1 MSSTSRTSLALR
13 RGIAEFYWGVWSELG
28 VSGWARTHEDWAIDP
43 EPLIVFSTAIGEF
56 EPRLRAEVLDW
67 CVRNTRHVSTVRL
80 RHLLEDNPS
89 EHTDAWGRFS
99 AAVNRLSSA
108 AKWPHAT
115 TEDRF
120 RLTGRSALR
129 SLAEPSML
137 YLRMRSIFGLGARTE
152 VLRSLL
158 VSRDRETAAML
169 AAQTQYAKRNVAE
182 ACDMLTLSGVLRARQ
197 IGNRLY
203 FSLADERALAAFVG
217 PVPQVCPDW
226 PALLRVVNA
235 LLRWTILDEQCDDRV
250 LAVETHQLLAS
261 IRDDLDSLHIGAPA
275 PSTGASLVAI
285 WREWTAALIGSL
297 ASGRYPADGRRG
309 DAGRPLP
316 EASPAGA
323 RRRAR

>member
-1 MSSTSRTSLALR
+1 MSSTSSTSASLR
-13 RGIAEFYWGVWSELG
+13 RGIADFYWGVWSELG

-89 EHTDAWGRFS
+89 EHSDAWGRF
-99 AAVNRLSSA
+99 AAAANRLSGA
-108 AKWPHAT
+108 AKWPHPT

-120 RLTGRSALR
+120 GLTGRSALR
-129 SLAEPSML
+129 SLSEPSMF

-158 VSRDRETAAML
+158 VSRDRATAAML

-197 IGNRLY
+197 VGNRLY
-203 FSLADERALAAFVG
+203 FSLADERALVAFVG
-217 PVPQVCPDW
+217 PLPRMCPDW
-226 PALLRVVNA
+226 PALLRIVNA
-235 LLRWTILDEQCDDRV
+235 LLRWTTVDGQCDDRV
-250 LAVETHQLLAS
+250 LAVETHQVLADLH
-261 IRDDLDSLHIGAPA
+261 DDLDSLGLNAPA
-275 PSTGASLVAI
+275 ASPGASLVPV
-285 WREWTAALIGSL
+285 WREWTATLVASL

-309 DAGRPLP
+309 DAGRQLLETPRP
-316 EASPAGA
+316 GA